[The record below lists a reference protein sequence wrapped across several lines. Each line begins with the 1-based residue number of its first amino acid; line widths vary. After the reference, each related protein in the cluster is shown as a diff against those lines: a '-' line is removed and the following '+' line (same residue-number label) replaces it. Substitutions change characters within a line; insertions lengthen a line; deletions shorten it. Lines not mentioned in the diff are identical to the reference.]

1 MVDQGLLKVRDANVD
16 WHVAET
22 KQDHFRMWSAIAE
35 DEIAEV
41 LVVGQYDASI
51 GERDCQ
57 NISVVQR
64 LGMVAPADGD
74 VVSFTLEECRE
85 AKRETLVKQKPH
97 SAVGVAISF
106 GLGVASTSI
115 WA

>member
-1 MVDQGLLKVRDANVD
+1 
-16 WHVAET
+16 
-22 KQDHFRMWSAIAE
+22 MWSSLAE

-41 LVVGQYDASI
+41 LVVGQYDALS
-51 GERDCQ
+51 GKRDCQ
-57 NISVVQR
+57 NIAVVR
-64 LGMVAPADGD
+64 CLGMVAPADGY

-85 AKRETLVKQKPH
+85 AERETLVKQKPH
-97 SAVGVAISF
+97 GAVGVAISF

>member
-1 MVDQGLLKVRDANVD
+1 M
-16 WHVAET
+16 
-22 KQDHFRMWSAIAE
+22 I
-35 DEIAEV
+35 
-41 LVVGQYDASI
+41 
-51 GERDCQ
+51 
-57 NISVVQR
+57 
-64 LGMVAPADGD
+64 APADGN
-74 VVSFTLEECRE
+74 VVSFTLKEFGE

>member
-1 MVDQGLLKVRDANVD
+1 MVDQGSLKIRDANVD

-22 KQDHFRMWSAIAE
+22 KQDYSRMWLSIAE

-41 LVVGQYDASI
+41 LVVGQYDALI
-51 GERDCQ
+51 GKRDCQ
-57 NISVVQR
+57 NIAVVQR

-74 VVSFTLEECRE
+74 VVSLTLEECRKAE
-85 AKRETLVKQKPH
+85 GETLVKQKPH

-106 GLGVASTSI
+106 GLGVASTSN
-115 WA
+115 

>member
-1 MVDQGLLKVRDANVD
+1 
-16 WHVAET
+16 
-22 KQDHFRMWSAIAE
+22 MWSSLAE

-41 LVVGQYDASI
+41 LVIGQHDALI
-51 GERDCQ
+51 GKRDCQ
-57 NISVVQR
+57 NISVVQCLR
-64 LGMVAPADGD
+64 MIAPADGD